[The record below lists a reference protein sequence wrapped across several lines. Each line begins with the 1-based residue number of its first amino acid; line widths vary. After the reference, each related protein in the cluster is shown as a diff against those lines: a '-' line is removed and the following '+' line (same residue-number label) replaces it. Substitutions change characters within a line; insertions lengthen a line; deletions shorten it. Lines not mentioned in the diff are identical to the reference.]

1 MNSRADVLFWA
12 ISRHF
17 VVEQEYRIL
26 FLSENRDEM
35 WLANTKKKNLP
46 LVRLLRYDIDWGN
59 WLYRDIRDCCAQ
71 AEDLCKQIKRLAPRV
86 LNIYVSEY
94 APVDDYEIYLD
105 EPMHINGGKTELRSV
120 LIEGENPG
128 PGISKLRPFT
138 ESRLAI
144 APETMSWDAYALQ
157 RTVFEAEA
165 RREEEER
172 QLFDAGRPFFTYVF
186 LAVQI
191 AVFIVM
197 SLTGGTQNTQN
208 LIRFG
213 AKYNPLIMEGQYWR
227 LIMPVFIHI
236 GIMHLFMN
244 SLSLYYIGPLV
255 ERIYG
260 KARFALIY
268 LFAGFTGCLASFLF
282 SPSLSAGASGA
293 IFGLFGALLYIGTAY
308 RDLFFRTMGPSVIT
322 LIIINL
328 VFGFSVSGI
337 DNFGHLG
344 GLFGGFLAACIVHFP
359 KRKRIGVQLTALL
372 IAAFLVYM
380 GLRGIHPAD

>member
-1 MNSRADVLFWA
+1 
-12 ISRHF
+12 
-17 VVEQEYRIL
+17 
-26 FLSENRDEM
+26 M
-35 WLANTKKKNLP
+35 WLANPKKKNLP

-71 AEDLCKQIKRLAPRV
+71 AEDLCKQIRRLAPRV
-86 LNIYVSEY
+86 LNIYVSAY

-105 EPMHINGGKTELRSV
+105 EPMHINGGKTELHSV
-120 LIEGENPG
+120 LIEGENPD
-128 PGISKLRPFT
+128 PGISKLRQFT
-138 ESRLAI
+138 EGRLAI
-144 APETMSWDAYALQ
+144 APETMGGDPYALQ
-157 RTVFEAEA
+157 RMVFAAEA
-165 RREEEER
+165 QREEEER

-191 AVFIVM
+191 AVFIIM

-227 LIMPVFIHI
+227 LITPVFIHI

-308 RDLFFRTMGPSVIT
+308 RDLFSGQWDRVSLRSSS
-322 LIIINL
+322 LISFSASPFPALTISGIL
-328 VFGFSVSGI
+328 AGFSAVFSQHASSTFRNGSASVYSFRLFFLPLSSFI
-337 DNFGHLG
+337 WACAASNKVCPPFRFRPASLACKRGP
-344 GLFGGFLAACIVHFP
+344 FGG
-359 KRKRIGVQLTALL
+359 RILPG
-372 IAAFLVYM
+372 
-380 GLRGIHPAD
+380 